1 MKNKENGIKMEC
13 NEVKMLLSEYIEGVT
28 DVRKTKRLEEH
39 LLKCDACR
47 KEFSSLKASKEAD
60 SAEPAETWKDS
71 ADKIYE
77 HIEISSLVDEIL
89 EPIEEPQPE
98 EEAEKKLKTLLS
110 DLNINIDIEDDEIPE
125 VSDSVTEFD
134 ESEASDFSSLDKI
147 LKADSEFDISDND
160 DEKEEDGF
168 DFESQKY
175 LEPDLDLVPQ
185 TRKDN
190 DAEFFDPGLN
200 PDDEPDLSDIEEDF
214 LGNGEDLGLDLSP
227 DEKLDEENF
236 EFNLDSDIEEN
247 FLENREDSD
256 ADVHLRSYDALIE
269 SETYER
275 LDALFG
281 EDTEPEMISEG
292 EKKEGVS
299 TYDSENFESEV
310 TELLDNIFGKDP
322 ETDMK
327 GVFENAGTEEK
338 KKAHD
343 MSEEEY
349 DEETGNMTQIFDMG
363 IPAGKFE
370 KSEEEYDEEPGNMT
384 QIFDMGIPAGEFEKP
399 EEEHDEEPGNMTQIF
414 DMGIPA
420 GGFEKSEDEYDKES
434 LLAPDIQPI
443 DFAETRAEPVRKKNR
458 MLVLTLL
465 GGLIIFGGI
474 IGYGLRTMG
483 IHSFLSTARD
493 AVVKIFYVGGDRL
506 KPEIS
511 NLQKITVI
519 KESVTGR
526 FVENSKA
533 GRLFVI
539 TGQIKNEDSGTPDFI
554 NMIGKIYVKGEVI
567 AQTPVHSGNILSEGE
582 LSELDSDT
590 IKKRLLNHSGYNHST
605 TDPESGNVFS
615 FMIILFD
622 RSDNPGEFTLE
633 IARSSFQ
640 G

>member
-1 MKNKENGIKMEC
+1 
-13 NEVKMLLSEYIEGVT
+13 MLLSEYIEGVT

-363 IPAGKFE
+363 IPAG
-370 KSEEEYDEEPGNMT
+370 
-384 QIFDMGIPAGEFEKP
+384 
-399 EEEHDEEPGNMTQIF
+399 
-414 DMGIPA
+414 
-420 GGFEKSEDEYDKES
+420 GFEKSEDEYDKES